1 MQLWMFDLEN
11 DPFEENNIY
20 YSEETEHVEA
30 KARLY
35 SQLEVHA
42 ANAYKVT
49 NDFSANRASFQVWRD
64 HDNWM
69 VPYAKSSDFDE
80 SKGGTYPHDDKEDSC
95 FSDEGSRRQL
105 GTAGGGGYAVDLAE
119 AREHAEGRRRRREA
133 KGNTSPEQT
142 QGVISGVI
150 GKHTQRRFEMPEVL
164 TPTSARW
171 RHRRGR

>member
-1 MQLWMFDLEN
+1 MWLFDLVA
-11 DPFEENNIY
+11 DPYEENNLY
-20 YSEETEHVEA
+20 ASEDAAHVAA

-35 SQLEVHA
+35 AQLEVHA
-42 ANAYKVT
+42 AKAYTVT

-80 SKGGTYPHDDKEDSC
+80 SKGGTYPHDDQEDAC
-95 FSDEGSRRQL
+95 FADERRRL
-105 GTAGGGGYAVDLAE
+105 GQQGGGDGLAR

-133 KGNTSPEQT
+133 SGNTSPVHT

-150 GKHTQRRFEMPEVL
+150 EKHTRRRKEPPPKL
-164 TPTSARW
+164 SPTSARW
-171 RHRRGR
+171 QQQQRRQRV